1 MINKHDNTRIYHE
14 RSARVKRVNRF
25 MCIGI
30 IILYFMVAANMLFRI
45 KDAAGNNIIN
55 CILIVL
61 SIIFGIGSFLL
72 YKLNPV
78 SEKLR
83 YIITGLYSIIFTIL
97 IFISPEFYYVLSLI
111 ILLLGTVIFYDKK
124 FANIFAAY
132 LLIIYTIRTIVHL
145 VSGSGSSLNSEISS
159 LLMVCI
165 SVSTTIFTTRIGDIF
180 INDTVGAVS
189 DERNNINRILT
200 EVMDISSVVQKNV
213 DASALI
219 INELYT
225 STENVNNTTEEIA
238 KSTGLATESIIDQTH
253 MTEKIQKNM
262 VDTEKSSDNV
272 VAVVKESSA
281 SIEDSLKAFNNLKS
295 HSGAIASI
303 NQNVMTA
310 MNELQEKAAA
320 VHEIMG
326 VISSISKQTNLLA
339 LNASIEANRAGE
351 AGRGFAVVANEIRQ
365 LAEQTRESSERIT
378 NILNELMKKSTYA
391 SDIVNQSIGVTTKQ
405 STSVNELTEKIDKVY
420 SNMNILTQNIMDIN
434 KRVAKASKSNQVIV
448 DSISQVSAVCE
459 EITASTENASGITN
473 ESKALA
479 EKAVKLLNEVLDVS
493 HKLDKYKE

>member
-1 MINKHDNTRIYHE
+1 MINKYDNTRIYHE

-25 MCIGI
+25 MCIGM
-30 IILYFMVAANMLFRI
+30 IILYLTIVANMLLRI
-45 KDAAGNNIIN
+45 KDETGNNIIN
-55 CILIVL
+55 FILIVICIL
-61 SIIFGIGSFLL
+61 FGAGSFLL
-72 YKLNPV
+72 YKSNSV

-83 YIITGLYSIIFTIL
+83 YIMFSLYSIVFTVM

-111 ILLLGTVIFYDKK
+111 VLLLGAIIFYDNK
-124 FANIFAAY
+124 FTKIFSIY
-132 LLIIYTIRTIVHL
+132 LFAIYSIRTIVHL
-145 VSGSGSSLNSEISS
+145 ASGAALNSELSS
-159 LLMVCI
+159 LLMVGI
-165 SVSTTIFTTRIGDIF
+165 SVSTIIFTTRIGDIF

-189 DERNNINRILT
+189 DERNNINQILT

-213 DASALI
+213 DSASLI
-219 INELYT
+219 INDLYT

-238 KSTGLATESIIDQTH
+238 KSTGMATESIIDQTH

-262 VDTEKSSDNV
+262 VDTEKSTDNV
-272 VAVVKESSA
+272 VAVVNESSA
-281 SIEDSLKAFNNLKS
+281 SIEDSLKAFNSLKTN
-295 HSGAIASI
+295 SGEITSI
-303 NQNVMTA
+303 NQNVITA
-310 MNELQEKAAA
+310 MNELQEKAVA

-326 VISSISKQTNLLA
+326 VISSITKQTNLLA
-339 LNASIEANRAGE
+339 LNASIEANRAGD

-378 NILNELMKKSTYA
+378 NIINELMKKSTYA
-391 SDIVNQSIGVTTKQ
+391 SDIVNHSIGVTTKQ
-405 STSVNELTEKIDKVY
+405 SESVHELTEKIDKVY
-420 SNMNILTQNIMDIN
+420 SNMNVLTQNIMDIN
-434 KRVAKASKSNQVIV
+434 NKVAKASKSNQVIV

-493 HKLDKYKE
+493 HKLDKYKR